1 MTTSSTRSTFE
12 REFDVV
18 LFGATGFTGRQTVAY
33 FAGHAPGN
41 VRWAV
46 AGRDAHRLEDIARAW
61 GEPPRI
67 VCDSHDPSA
76 MADLARRTR
85 VMLTTVGPYAI
96 HGQALVEACIE
107 AGTHYVDIT
116 GETAWVRDLIDHFHA
131 KAEASAT
138 RIVPFCGF
146 DSVPSD
152 LGAWIAVNHLQTEHG
167 TGCKRVRAF
176 HRGRGGI
183 NGGTIA
189 SFLAMQESGDAA
201 RMRDPLLLNPPGMR
215 NASRPEAEADPTFP
229 SWDAEL
235 KAFAAP
241 FIMGPI
247 NTRVVRRSAALAE
260 TWQAPYGNGFSY
272 QEYWKGSGALGLA
285 ETMGMAWSQAIFPLL
300 AGLGPV
306 RRMLKRMLPA
316 PGSGPSEAT
325 MDGGFFRCELIAE
338 GENGRR
344 IRVTLEDQGDPGNR
358 ATVKMLCESALA
370 LAVNADE
377 LPAPQQRGGILTPAT
392 AFGPILRRRL
402 EDAGMTIHI
411 DDPWNGA

>member
-1 MTTSSTRSTFE
+1 MSHPATPPTDE
-12 REFDVV
+12 REFDVI

-33 FAGHAPGN
+33 FARHAPAG
-41 VRWAV
+41 VRWAI
-46 AGRDAHRLEDIARAW
+46 AGRDAHRLDDVARAW
-61 GEPPRI
+61 GDPACI
-67 VCDSHDPSA
+67 VGDSQDVAA
-76 MADLARRTR
+76 MAELAGRTR
-85 VMLTTVGPYAI
+85 VMLTTVGPYAL
-96 HGQALVEACIE
+96 HGQALVEACIA

-116 GETAWVRDLIDHFHA
+116 GETAWVRDLIDRFHD
-131 KAEASAT
+131 KAAASAT
-138 RIVPFCGF
+138 RIVPCCGF

-152 LGAWIAVNHLQTEHG
+152 LGAWIAVNHLQSRHG
-167 TGCKRVRAF
+167 TGCRRVRAF

-189 SFLAMQESGDAA
+189 SFLAMQASGAAA
-201 RMRDPLLLNPPGMR
+201 RMRDPVLLNPPGMR
-215 NASRPEAEADPTFP
+215 DASRPEAEADPTFP
-229 SWDAEL
+229 SWNPEL

-306 RRMLKRMLPA
+306 RRLLKRMLPA

-338 GENGRR
+338 GENGQR
-344 IRVTLEDQGDPGNR
+344 IGVTLADQGDPGNR

-377 LPAPQQRGGILTPAT
+377 LPAAHQLATESRGCA
-392 AFGPILRRRL
+392 RSR
-402 EDAGMTIHI
+402 H
-411 DDPWNGA
+411 

>member
-1 MTTSSTRSTFE
+1 MTSSTTPSTAE

-33 FAGHAPGN
+33 FAQHAPGD
-41 VRWAV
+41 VRWAI
-46 AGRDAHRLEDIARAW
+46 AGRDANRLGDVARAW
-61 GEPPRI
+61 GEPVRI
-67 VCDSHDPSA
+67 VCDSHDPEA
-76 MADLARRTR
+76 MAALARRTR
-85 VMLTTVGPYAI
+85 VMLTTVGPYAV
-96 HGQALVEACIE
+96 HGQALVEACVG
-107 AGTHYVDIT
+107 ASTHYVDIT
-116 GETAWVRDLIDHFHA
+116 GETAWVRDLIDRFHDSA
-131 KAEASAT
+131 VSSAT

-152 LGAWIAVNHLQTEHG
+152 LGAWIAVDHLRSHHG

-201 RMRDPLLLNPPGMR
+201 RMRDPLLLNPPGLR
-215 NASRPEAEADPTFP
+215 DASRPEAEADPTVP
-229 SWDAEL
+229 TWDAEV

-260 TWQAPYGNGFSY
+260 TWQAPYGSGFSY
-272 QEYWKGSGALGLA
+272 QEYWKGSGTLGLA
-285 ETMGMAWSQAIFPLL
+285 ETVGMAWSQAIFPLL
-300 AGLGPV
+300 AGFGPV
-306 RRMLKRMLPA
+306 RRLLKRMLPA

-325 MDGGFFRCELIAE
+325 MDSGFFRCELIAE
-338 GENGRR
+338 GENGQR
-344 IRVTLEDQGDPGNR
+344 IRVTFADQGDPGNR

-377 LPAPQQRGGILTPAT
+377 LPGAHQRGGILTPAT
-392 AFGPILRRRL
+392 AFGAILRRRL
-402 EDAGMTIHI
+402 EGAGMTVRI
-411 DDPWNGA
+411 DDPWNNA

>member
-1 MTTSSTRSTFE
+1 MSHVVTSPRGE

-33 FAGHAPGN
+33 FARHAPADL
-41 VRWAV
+41 RWAI
-46 AGRDAHRLEDIARAW
+46 AGRDSHRLEDVARAW

-67 VCDSHDPSA
+67 VCDSQDA
-76 MADLARRTR
+76 AAVAELAGRTR
-85 VMLTTVGPYAI
+85 VMLTTVGPYRV

-116 GETAWVRDLIDHFHA
+116 GETAWVRDLIDRFHDVA
-131 KAEASAT
+131 ASSAT

-152 LGAWIAVNHLQTEHG
+152 LGAWIAVDHLRTRHG
-167 TGCKRVRAF
+167 TGCRRVRAF

-189 SFLAMQESGDAA
+189 SFLAMQESGDAQ
-201 RMRDPLLLNPPGMR
+201 RMRDPVLLNPPGMR
-215 NASRPEAEADPTFP
+215 DASRPEAEADPAFP
-229 SWDAEL
+229 SWDPEL

-260 TWQAPYGNGFSY
+260 TWQAPYGSGFSY

-285 ETMGMAWSQAIFPLL
+285 ETMGMSWSQAIFPLL

-306 RRMLKRMLPA
+306 RRLLKRMLPG

-325 MDGGFFRCELIAE
+325 MDNGFFRCELIAE
-338 GENGRR
+338 GENGQR
-344 IRVTLEDQGDPGNR
+344 IAVTLADQGDPGNR

-377 LPAPQQRGGILTPAT
+377 LPEAHQRGGILTPAA
-392 AFGPILRRRL
+392 AFGDLLRRRL
-402 EDAGMTIHI
+402 EGAGMTI
-411 DDPWNGA
+411 DVTDPWNPA